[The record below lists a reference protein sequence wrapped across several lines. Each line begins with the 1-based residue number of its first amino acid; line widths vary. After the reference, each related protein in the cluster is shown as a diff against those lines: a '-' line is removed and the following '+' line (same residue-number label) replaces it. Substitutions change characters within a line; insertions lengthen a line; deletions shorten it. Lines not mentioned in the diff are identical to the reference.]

1 MRFARADSRWPTG
14 PDRGDRVSDAAA
26 PVEIELKLSIDPA
39 AVATLR
45 THPALR
51 AVVRGRARTARVVS
65 TYYDTADQRL
75 RSEGVALRLRHDGRR
90 WLMTVKGAPLP
101 DAASGVVSRPE
112 HEWPLAGPQIDTMR
126 LATTPWRAVFA
137 KALRK
142 GGLAPAFSTDFRRTS
157 LPLAFPDGTTA
168 TLAIDLGR
176 LDSPA
181 TGLRA
186 ATWAGIAEIEIELR
200 GGDPR
205 RLLDLASSLAADL
218 PLATEP
224 RSKAERGYALA
235 EGTAD
240 EPSRAG
246 EIVHPDESTAAAA
259 IARVVAECVR
269 QIERNTL
276 GFRAGALRDPEWIHQ
291 MRIGVRRLRSCI
303 ALAEGVLGPDAI
315 ERLRHETRWVLD
327 TLGPARDLDVFALE
341 TLPAVDA
348 DLTRSAGKGS
358 ATATALHSLARRTGT
373 RRRAAHAAA
382 VECVTSPRFTR
393 FVLATYGAAQ
403 PAPVPQDGTP
413 AGAGAEDARRYAAR
427 LIDQRARR
435 LAKAGRHLANGGV
448 DERHAIRIAAK
459 KLRYATE
466 FFATLFPARRARA
479 YRKALAVLQD
489 ELGAFNDAAV
499 APRVAAALAGP
510 TAAATVAIES
520 WSAGRAGASGRG
532 LAAAWSAFEAVA
544 PFWKRD

>member
-1 MRFARADSRWPTG
+1 
-14 PDRGDRVSDAAA
+14 VSDTTA

-45 THPALR
+45 AHPALR
-51 AVVRGRARTARVVS
+51 ALVRGRARTASVVS
-65 TYYDTADQRL
+65 TYYDTPDRRL
-75 RSEGVALRLRHDGRR
+75 EREGVALRLRRDGRR
-90 WLMTVKGAPLP
+90 WLMTVKGAPP
-101 DAASGVVSRPE
+101 TDAASGLVSRPE
-112 HEWPLAGPQIDTMR
+112 FEWPLARPQIDTMR

-142 GGLAPAFSTDFRRTS
+142 GGFAAVFSTDFRRTS

-176 LDSPA
+176 IDAGASER
-181 TGLRA
+181 RA
-186 ATWAGIAEIEIELR
+186 ATWSGIAEVEIELGR
-200 GGDPR
+200 GDPR
-205 RLLDLASSLAADL
+205 RLLDLASNLAADV

-235 EGTAD
+235 DGTAC
-240 EPSRAG
+240 EPSRAR
-246 EIVHPDESTAAAA
+246 EIVHADGPTAAVA
-259 IARVVAECVR
+259 IETIVAECVR
-269 QIERNTL
+269 QIERNAV
-276 GFRAGALRDPEWIHQ
+276 GFRSGALRDPEWIHQ

-303 ALAEGVLGPDAI
+303 ALADDIVAPEAL

-341 TLPAVDA
+341 TLPAVETDI
-348 DLTRSAGKGS
+348 TRSAGEGS
-358 ATATALHSLARRTGT
+358 TTTVALRALARRTAA
-373 RRRAAHAAA
+373 RRRAADAAA
-382 VECVTSPRFTR
+382 VDCVTSPRFTR
-393 FVLATYGAAQ
+393 FVLAATGAALTTPPQ
-403 PAPVPQDGTP
+403 PGESPVGP
-413 AGAGAEDARRYAAR
+413 GAEDAHRYAAR
-427 LIDQRARR
+427 LLDRRARKLERAARR
-435 LAKAGRHLANGGV
+435 LAKGGV

-479 YRKALAVLQD
+479 YRKALAALQD

-510 TAAATVAIES
+510 TAAATVAIEA
-520 WSAGRAGASGRG
+520 WSAGRAGASARG
-532 LAAAWSAFEAVA
+532 LDAAWSAFERVA
-544 PFWKRD
+544 PFWKRG

>member
-1 MRFARADSRWPTG
+1 M
-14 PDRGDRVSDAAA
+14 SDASA
-26 PVEIELKLSIDPA
+26 PVEVELKLAIDPA
-39 AVATLR
+39 AVGALR
-45 THPALR
+45 AHPALR
-51 AVVRGRARTARVVS
+51 AVVRGRARTASIVS
-65 TYYDTADQRL
+65 TYFDTPDQRL
-75 RSEGVALRLRHDGRR
+75 RRDGVALRLRRDGRR
-90 WLMTVKGAPLP
+90 WLMTAKGAPLP
-101 DAASGVVSRPE
+101 GAASGVVSRPE
-112 HEWPLAGPQIDTMR
+112 YEWPLAGPQIDTMR
-126 LATTPWRAVFA
+126 LATTPWRAVFV

-168 TLAIDLGR
+168 TIAIDLGR
-176 LDSPA
+176 LDAPA
-181 TGLRA
+181 SHRRA

-200 GGDPR
+200 EGDPR
-205 RLLDLASSLAADL
+205 RLVDLASSLAADL
-218 PLATEP
+218 PLAIEP

-235 EGTAD
+235 DGTAD

-246 EIVHPDESTAAAA
+246 EFVHADGATASSAVAA
-259 IARVVAECVR
+259 VVAECVR
-269 QIERNTL
+269 HIERNAL
-276 GFRAGALRDPEWIHQ
+276 GFRGAALRDPEWIHQ
-291 MRIGVRRLRSCI
+291 MRIAVRRLRSCI
-303 ALAEGVLGPDAI
+303 TLADGVLASDAI

-341 TLPAVDA
+341 TLPAVEA
-348 DLTRSAGKGS
+348 DLVRTAGDGS
-358 ATATALHSLARRTGT
+358 ATTATLRSLTRRTAARRRT
-373 RRRAAHAAA
+373 AHADS
-382 VECVTSPRFTR
+382 VDCVTSPRFTR
-393 FVLATYGAAQ
+393 FVLATYGTAL
-403 PAPVPQDGTP
+403 PAPAPRDDAA

-427 LIDQRARR
+427 IIDRRARR
-435 LAKAGRHLANGGV
+435 LAKAARHLANGGV

-466 FFATLFPARRARA
+466 FFAPLFPARRAKA

-532 LAAAWSAFEAVA
+532 IAAAWSAFEAVA

>member
-1 MRFARADSRWPTG
+1 M
-14 PDRGDRVSDAAA
+14 SDASA
-26 PVEIELKLSIDPA
+26 PVEVELKLAIDPA
-39 AVATLR
+39 AVGALR
-45 THPALR
+45 AHPALL
-51 AVVRGRARTARVVS
+51 AVVRGRARTASIVS
-65 TYYDTADQRL
+65 TYFDAPDQRL
-75 RSEGVALRLRHDGRR
+75 RREGVALRLRRDGRR
-90 WLMTVKGAPLP
+90 WLMTAKGAPLP
-101 DAASGVVSRPE
+101 GAASGVVSRPE
-112 HEWPLAGPQIDTMR
+112 YEWPLAGPQIDTMR
-126 LATTPWRAVFA
+126 LATTPWRAVFL

-176 LDSPA
+176 LDAPA
-181 TGLRA
+181 SHRRA

-200 GGDPR
+200 EGDPR
-205 RLLDLASSLAADL
+205 RLVDLASSLAADL
-218 PLATEP
+218 PLAIEP

-246 EIVHPDESTAAAA
+246 EIVHADKATASAAVA
-259 IARVVAECVR
+259 AVVAECVR
-269 QIERNTL
+269 QIERNAL
-276 GFRAGALRDPEWIHQ
+276 GFRGAALRDPEWIHQ
-291 MRIGVRRLRSCI
+291 MRIAVRRLRSCI
-303 ALAEGVLGPDAI
+303 TLADGVLASDAI

-341 TLPAVDA
+341 TLPAVEA
-348 DLTRSAGKGS
+348 DLVRTAGDGS
-358 ATATALHSLARRTGT
+358 ATTATLRSLTRRTAA
-373 RRRAAHAAA
+373 RRRAAHADS
-382 VECVTSPRFTR
+382 VDCVTSPRFTR
-393 FVLATYGAAQ
+393 FVLATYGTAL
-403 PAPVPQDGTP
+403 PAPAPRDDAA

-427 LIDQRARR
+427 IIDRRARR
-435 LAKAGRHLANGGV
+435 LAKAARRLANGGV

-466 FFATLFPARRARA
+466 FFATLFPARRAKV

-532 LAAAWSAFEAVA
+532 IAAAWSAFEAVA